1 MFRRIGILAVFAL
14 WSLGAM
20 AQDNRIDTIRPNAPI
35 LAQLG
40 QQAVGVKTLQ
50 LINPSQINVLKTEA
64 GKAPPIYD
72 RPLTVELW
80 YPAKLAVG
88 QEAKG
93 EYRAIIRDGKTE
105 VTLFGKA
112 VREAQPDMAGAPYPL
127 IVLSHGYPGNR
138 FLMSHFGENLASK
151 GYVVASVDHT
161 ESTYSDQ
168 AAFGST
174 LLNRPL
180 DQLFVVNEL
189 DKLSRGNHGMG
200 LKGLINAD
208 STGLIGY
215 SMGGYGALNAVGGGF
230 TAASTALNFAPPGKL
245 LSYRQSGNPQ
255 YTATLDKRIKTA
267 IVIGPWGWNAGF
279 WDGDTLKGIKTPLLF
294 MAGSADDISGYSPGI
309 RNIFEAS
316 VNAER
321 YLLTFE
327 NAKHNAAA
335 PMPAPKET
343 LKTTTAEHYTD
354 AVWDTA
360 LMNNIAQHFATAWF
374 GKYLKGDAS
383 MDAFLNL
390 PQTGNWKGFGET
402 KGLKLEYKK
411 PAQ

>member
-1 MFRRIGILAVFAL
+1 
-14 WSLGAM
+14 
-20 AQDNRIDTIRPNAPI
+20 
-35 LAQLG
+35 
-40 QQAVGVKTLQ
+40 
-50 LINPSQINVLKTEA
+50 
-64 GKAPPIYD
+64 
-72 RPLTVELW
+72 
-80 YPAKLAVG
+80 
-88 QEAKG
+88 
-93 EYRAIIRDGKTE
+93 
-105 VTLFGKA
+105 
-112 VREAQPDMAGAPYPL
+112 
-127 IVLSHGYPGNR
+127 
-138 FLMSHFGENLASK
+138 
-151 GYVVASVDHT
+151 
-161 ESTYSDQ
+161 
-168 AAFGST
+168 
-174 LLNRPL
+174 
-180 DQLFVVNEL
+180 VVNEL
-189 DKLSRGNHGMG
+189 DKLSRGNNG
-200 LKGLINAD
+200 LGIKGLINAD

-230 TAASTALNFAPPGKL
+230 TAASTMLNFAPPNKL

-279 WDGDTLKGIKTPLLF
+279 WDADTLKGIKTPLLF
-294 MAGSADDISGYSPGI
+294 MAGSADDISGYSPGV
-309 RNIFEAS
+309 RSIFEAS

-335 PMPAPKET
+335 PIPAPKET
-343 LKTTTAEHYTD
+343 LQTTAAGHYTD

-402 KGLKLEYKK
+402 KGLKLEHKK